1 MKKYLSKFFVILNS
15 ILKINIKM
23 KIYQQMNGKKQ
34 IIHIGWRN
42 KRRRLKEYENNLFN
56 SFNSN
61 IKEDDNNNL

>member
-1 MKKYLSKFFVILNS
+1 MKI
-15 ILKINIKM
+15 I
-23 KIYQQMNGKKQ
+23 IYQQMNGKKQ